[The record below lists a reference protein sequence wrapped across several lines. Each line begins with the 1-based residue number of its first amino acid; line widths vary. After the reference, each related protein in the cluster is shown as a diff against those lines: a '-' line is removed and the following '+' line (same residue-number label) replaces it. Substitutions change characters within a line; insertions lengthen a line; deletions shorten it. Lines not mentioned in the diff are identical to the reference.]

1 MRQDEAMGSTF
12 RTPLMASCGVGDT
25 NMAKRPKKPTDEQ
38 TPESSQPR
46 QQTQDDGSQD
56 DGVSFANIENE
67 QGTNFANIN
76 E

>member
-1 MRQDEAMGSTF
+1 
-12 RTPLMASCGVGDT
+12 
-25 NMAKRPKKPTDEQ
+25 MAKRPKKPTEEQ
-38 TPESSQPR
+38 TPESLQPR

-56 DGVSFANIENE
+56 DGASFANIESE